1 MNESALNG
9 TNRRKQYTTDLTDY
23 QWEFVK
29 GELPRNTRGAPTRVN
44 LREVVNAIFYLVRNA
59 CAWRDLPEGFPP
71 RSTVNYYFN
80 KWQRDGT
87 WQRIVDALRRRVRS
101 DAGREPAPS
110 AACVDSQSAKVV
122 AEAGEDV
129 GTDGGK
135 KVKGR
140 KRHILVDSMG
150 LLLAV
155 VVTAAN
161 VSDAEGAKLLFAQLS
176 RTEYPDLQV
185 VFADNAYDRDLLHD
199 YMADHCWFRLEISNK
214 PEGVKGFVVIR
225 IRWVVERTF
234 AWGLRYRRLAR
245 DYEHTAESSAAV
257 VRVAMIHLMLQRLRH
272 VIPMMP
278 PGHDRPKAA

>member
-1 MNESALNG
+1 MNDETLSDA
-9 TNRRKQYTTDLTDY
+9 TRKKHYTTDLTDI
-23 QWEFVK
+23 QWDCVK
-29 GELPRNTRGAPTRVN
+29 VELPIRKRGAPTRVN
-44 LREVVNAIFYLVRNA
+44 LREVVNAIFYLVRNS
-59 CAWRDLPEGFPP
+59 CTWRDLPEGFPP
-71 RSTVNYYFN
+71 RSTVNYYYN

-87 WQRIVDALRRRVRS
+87 WQRIVDALRKRVRT
-101 DAGREPAPS
+101 DAGRQPTPS

-140 KRHILVDSMG
+140 KRHILVDTMG

-176 RTEYPDLQV
+176 RDDFPNLEV

-199 YMADHCWFRLEISNK
+199 YMADRCWFRLEIRNK
-214 PEGVKGFVVIR
+214 PDGSIGFVVIR

-245 DYEHTAESSAAV
+245 DYEHTAQSSATV
-257 VRVAMIHLMLQRLRH
+257 VRVSMIHLMLQRLQH
-272 VIPMMP
+272 VLPLP
-278 PGHDRPKAA
+278 ARNDDRPNAA